1 VKRGAR
7 EQKQENRARAA
18 KVGQGEG
25 RNGAEG
31 ESKDR
36 GKDEGEDGV
45 VSKYL
50 FE

>member
-1 VKRGAR
+1 VKRRAR

-18 KVGQGEG
+18 KAGQGEC

-31 ESKDR
+31 EIKDR
-36 GKDEGEDGV
+36 GTDEGEDGE